1 MTLRE
6 LRERTGL
13 SQRQLAKEA
22 GVHYTTVFF
31 HETGKKD
38 PTFKVLTREVEA
50 AGGRLML
57 QLGERCYPFEVAGKG
72 DEE

>member
-6 LRERTGL
+6 LRELQRL
-13 SQRQLAKEA
+13 SQRKLAELA

-31 HETGKKD
+31 HETGRKD
-38 PTFKVLTREVEA
+38 PTFGVLTREVEA

-57 QLGERCYPFEVAGKG
+57 QLGERCYPFKVTEKE